1 MVSSNI
7 CSVLTESTYF
17 SFYRVSTSS
26 SFWSSGDFDLNA
38 KGFQSKKEMP
48 NPIHMEI
55 DMISGKREV
64 WFELVINMGNI

>member
-7 CSVLTESTYF
+7 FSVLTESTYF
-17 SFYRVSTSS
+17 SFNRVRTSS
-26 SFWSSGDFDLNA
+26 SFWSSGDFDLKT

-55 DMISGKREV
+55 DMIRGKREV
-64 WFELVINMGNI
+64 